1 MPRNFRTYLS
11 EASIL
16 KPDYVEGHKFAWN
29 GKGIKEFEQ
38 AGYKRNDTFTVVT
51 GSDGATLIGNADADN
66 EKYLQGPDGKVWH
79 FKGGLSF
86 KATSFTHV
94 KESGGTPS
102 GAEWENLIV
111 YAYNNLKDTTT
122 DEETQEVALKY
133 WERYGKISEEIA
145 KNFDRDLK
153 AKQLVQTGRGL
164 GNVKLGKFWKE
175 AGATNKTPKT
185 DIASSNFVEK
195 ISLKKGGGSQL
206 ISAEKKEAVAIVNA
220 ALYEMGSNAAFA
232 TKLTAALEDKM
243 TRLVSNEAVTSLQK
257 RTERGD
263 KDAAVI
269 DYQKKDK
276 DHKELSAMLQE
287 AIKGASEANNL
298 FARHVVLEAATG
310 NNKFGSPSSKAAA
323 NVLGKFDIKTY
334 QVDVKEI
341 TSIDSPIIIEYAQ
354 KVRPYVAFKKGS
366 AGSAAYSA
374 MRLGLSEGYT
384 FQKLV
389 TEELSNIQGFYLTE
403 DILNEGPMGM
413 IRRAGAYAKKMGMAA
428 KRALD
433 AAVNKIVLKLKKVFA
448 VIAKKGKNM
457 MAALMKFLGVQVSMA
472 SGIPAEVNL

>member
-1 MPRNFRTYLS
+1 MIKSFKNYIS

-16 KPDYVEGHKFAWN
+16 KPDYVIGHKFAWN
-29 GKGIKEFEQ
+29 GKGIKQFDQ
-38 AGYKRNDTFTVVT
+38 AGYKRNDIFTVVDK
-51 GSDGATLIGNADADN
+51 SDDAILVGNKDGKN
-66 EKYLQGPDGKVWH
+66 EKYLQGSDGKIWH
-79 FKGGLSF
+79 FKGNIGF
-86 KATSFTHV
+86 KASSFTHV

-111 YAYNNLKDTTT
+111 YAYNSLKGTST

-133 WERYGKISEEIA
+133 WDRYGSISEEIA

-164 GNVKLGKFWKE
+164 GNIKLGKFWKE

-206 ISAEKKEAVAIVNA
+206 ISAEKKEAIAIVNA
-220 ALYEMGSNAAFA
+220 ALYEMGSNAQFA
-232 TKLTAALEDKM
+232 NKLINTIEEKM
-243 TRLVSNEAVTSLQK
+243 TRLVTNEAVTTLQK
-257 RTERGD
+257 RIERGD
-263 KDAAVI
+263 KDVGVI

-276 DHKELSAMLQE
+276 GHKELSAMLQE
-287 AIKGASEANNL
+287 AIKGASEENNL

-310 NNKFGSPSSKAAA
+310 NNKFGSSQSKAAA

-334 QVDVKEI
+334 EVDVKDI
-341 TSIDSPIIIEYAQ
+341 TSINSPIIIEYAQ

-374 MRLGLSEGYT
+374 MRLGLSENYT
-384 FQKLV
+384 FQDIV
-389 TEELSNIQGFYLTE
+389 VEELSNIQGFYLTE
-403 DILNEGPMGM
+403 DLLNEGPFDM
-413 IRRAGAYAKKMGMAA
+413 IRRAGAYVKNTSTRAKK
-428 KRALD
+428 ALKT
-433 AAVNKIVLKLKKVFA
+433 AVNKIVSKLKKALA
-448 VIAKKGKNM
+448 VIVKKGKNM
-457 MAALMKFLGVQVSMA
+457 MAALMKFLGVQISMA
-472 SGIPAEVNL
+472 SGIPGEVSL

>member
-1 MPRNFRTYLS
+1 MPRNFRNYLN

-29 GKGIKEFEQ
+29 GKGVKEFET
-38 AGYKRNDTFTVVT
+38 AGYKRNNIFTVVT
-51 GSDGATLIGNADADN
+51 GSEGAVLIGSQDAEN

-86 KATSFTHV
+86 KASSFTHV

-111 YAYNNLKDTTT
+111 FAYNNLKGTAT
-122 DEETQEVALKY
+122 DEETKEVALKY
-133 WERYGKISEEIA
+133 WERYGNISDEIA
-145 KNFDRDLK
+145 KNFDTNLK

-164 GNVKLGKFWKE
+164 GNVKLGKFWKA

-206 ISAEKKEAVAIVNA
+206 ISAEKKEALAIVNA
-220 ALYEMGSNAAFA
+220 ALYEMGGNAPFA
-232 TKLTAALEDKM
+232 KKLTKAIEDKM
-243 TRLVSNEAVTSLQK
+243 TRLVTTEAVTTLQK
-257 RTERGD
+257 RSMMGD
-263 KDAAVI
+263 KDAGVI
-269 DYQKKDK
+269 DYQKKDN
-276 DHKELSAMLQE
+276 DHKELSAMLKE
-287 AIKGASEANNL
+287 AIRGASESNNL
-298 FARHVVLEAATG
+298 FARHIVLEAATG
-310 NNKFGSPSSKAAA
+310 NNKFGGANSKAAA
-323 NVLGKFDIKTY
+323 NVLGKFDIRTFEVVV
-334 QVDVKEI
+334 QPI
-341 TSIDSPIIIEYAQ
+341 SSIDDPIIIEYAQ

-374 MRLGLSEGYT
+374 MRMGLSEGYT

-413 IRRAGAYAKKMGMAA
+413 LRRAGTFAKRAGAAAKK
-428 KRALD
+428 ALD
-433 AAVNKIVLKLKKVFA
+433 AAVKKIILKLKKVFVA
-448 VIAKKGKNM
+448 IAKKGKNM
-457 MAALMKFLGVQVSMA
+457 MAALMKFLGVEVSTA
-472 SGIPAEVNL
+472 SGIPAEVGL